1 MSRYRRVLSANSNK
15 QLALY
20 TEKLAN
26 YTKVLAFATTLLF
39 IATLGLVFIN
49 QNLSESNENLT
60 NVTTEFYRYHPPDVS
75 LIHGSIYKLFVLR
88 DNNSGTYLTL
98 LGISSIYNSAQSD
111 DIALI
116 RQKKLG
122 ETIEF
127 VSPKIKLIEGNLN
140 TYNLNLKVN
149 DTIQI
154 EGNPF
159 PIPVKPGE
167 APKIVPTSITYRM
180 ERILDYNTPCYI
192 LIKGNS
198 SHSKYNHTFNYDN
211 LTNQFIPEPDV
222 STCDLT
228 IQTNVTDL
236 EVLHPISKEI
246 ITNLTNTEPVE
257 IKYVVGQN
265 KAIVN
270 LNHITYYIN
279 VEYTEDKETYQ
290 NWKIKF
296 LTAYS
301 PISFTI

>member
-1 MSRYRRVLSANSNK
+1 MSRYRGLSANSNK

-20 TEKLAN
+20 TEKLAK
-26 YTKVLAFATTLLF
+26 YTRILAIATILLVV
-39 IATLGLVFIN
+39 ATLGLLAIN
-49 QNLSESNENLT
+49 HNLSESNEKLT

-149 DTIQI
+149 DTIKI

-167 APKIVPTSITYRM
+167 VPKVVPTSITYHM
-180 ERILDYNTPCYI
+180 ERILDYNAACYI
-192 LIKGNS
+192 LLKGNS
-198 SHSKYNHTFNYDN
+198 SHSKYNHIFNYDN
-211 LTNQFIPEPDV
+211 LTNQYIPETDV

-228 IQTNVTDL
+228 IQTNITDL

-246 ITNLTNTEPVE
+246 ITNLTNAEPVE
-257 IKYVVGQN
+257 IKYIIGQN
-265 KAIVN
+265 RAIVN
-270 LNHITYYIN
+270 LNYGIYYIN
-279 VEYTEDKETYQ
+279 VEYTEDRETYQ

-296 LTAYS
+296 LTSYS
-301 PISFTI
+301 PVSVTI